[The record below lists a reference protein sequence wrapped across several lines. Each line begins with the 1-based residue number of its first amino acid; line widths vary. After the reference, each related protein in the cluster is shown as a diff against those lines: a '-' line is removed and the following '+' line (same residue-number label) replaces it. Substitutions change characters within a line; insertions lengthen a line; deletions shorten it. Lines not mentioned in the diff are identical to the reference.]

1 MNVSPTNSKLLYGTK
16 PHAKSDGVEE
26 ILVKVRL
33 RDAQNN
39 PIPNRQVELVADR
52 DGVIIEQPAGPTNTD
67 GLTTGTVRATTP
79 GPVNISALVYPP
91 SSSSSSN

>member
-1 MNVSPTNSKLLYGTK
+1 MNVSPTNSKILYGTK

-33 RDAQNN
+33 RDARNN
-39 PIPNRQVELVADR
+39 PIPNRQVELLADR
-52 DGVIIEQPAGPTNTD
+52 AGVIIEQPTAPTNAD

-79 GPVNISALVYPP
+79 GPVSISARVYPP
-91 SSSSSSN
+91 SSSSSSS